1 MKRHH
6 WLLSLAAIATL
17 VGLGAVWRTR
27 QELLLRRAAALQT
40 QRDYESLKSEH
51 ARLLAQAPSS
61 GDWDTLRRAGAE
73 AARLRVALSSRPEA
87 ITAATASNASV
98 KFVDETDWVPGTHWR
113 NRGNASP
120 ADAVETTFWAAA
132 NGDLSVLRDVIEL
145 SPEARAK
152 AIEVLARLPAE
163 ARARYTSPEDLAA
176 LFTARD
182 AFFQG
187 AQLVYNQL
195 LDDDHA
201 LAAMIVK
208 SADGKSREVSVSL
221 HRVDDAWRL
230 VMPTAAMA
238 KIAAELAGGGTGTKP
253 DVPPPRGTP

>member
-1 MKRHH
+1 MKRSYA
-6 WLLSLAAIATL
+6 LLGLAALATAI
-17 VGLGAVWRTR
+17 GLGLGWRTR
-27 QELLLRRAAALQT
+27 QELLLRRTAALET
-40 QRDYESLKSEH
+40 QREHESLKSEH
-51 ARLLAQAPSS
+51 ARLLAQAPSPS
-61 GDWDTLRRAGAE
+61 EIESLRRAGAE
-73 AARLRVALSSRPEA
+73 AARLRTTLASRSEKTQA
-87 ITAATASNASV
+87 VTANPTSPRL
-98 KFVDETDWVPGTHWR
+98 VDGTDWVPGTQWR

-132 NGDLSVLRDVIEL
+132 NGDLSVLRNMLEL
-145 SPEARAK
+145 SPGARAK
-152 AIEVLARLPAE
+152 ATEVLARLPAE
-163 ARARYTSPEDLAA
+163 ARARYASPEDLAA

-208 SADGKSREVSVSL
+208 AADGKSREVSVSL

-230 VMPTAAMA
+230 VMPAAAME
-238 KIAAELAGGGTGTKP
+238 KIAAELAGGRTGTKP
-253 DVPPPRGTP
+253 DVAPPRGSP